1 MLPSWLLDWS
11 CDIEWEAYYS
21 IPQPLCRNWSSWGDH
36 STFQSHSGRLV
47 PAQNFKFLNQD
58 HVFQGFWEVI
68 TVTNRNTSSKG
79 EHPTDTV
86 SIRLTS
92 VQSRATAFV
101 IFGGHLLF
109 GPELEAWLGS
119 PTLEAKSR
127 STHKQ
132 DWYRLIIK
140 HPEGTQGNTNPVNC
154 GVSLVRQRT
163 QYAKV
168 SNRTEIESLL
178 RKLGEWWN
186 TSMAF
191 LCFPSWIFGPGQGP
205 AANPANVCQP
215 QNSSR
220 LAFPKVCPR
229 PELQSK
235 ALDRRG
241 FCSYMH
247 TNSGT

>member
-154 GVSLVRQRT
+154 GVSLVREPKSRACFENSVNGETLPWLSYAFLLEFLDLDRAQQRILLT
-163 QYAKV
+163 FA
-168 SNRTEIESLL
+168 NL
-178 RKLGEWWN
+178 RKTL
-186 TSMAF
+186 
-191 LCFPSWIFGPGQGP
+191 PD
-205 AANPANVCQP
+205 
-215 QNSSR
+215 SR
-220 LAFPKVCPR
+220 AFPKVCPR